1 MNRSYTIL
9 FFLFVSAQ
17 SQNPSNYFELI
28 EGSKFEI
35 EMIYLSGGS
44 FQMGSPANERGRKKD
59 EGPIHNVFLSP
70 FWIASHETTWDM
82 YELFLNRSNETRK
95 ANRGDVGLDV
105 DAVSSATTPY
115 VNYNQKGFPVINITQ
130 YAASQ
135 FCKWL
140 TAKTGNYYRLPTEAE
155 WEYAS
160 RGGVFSAY
168 SFGNNIKNSGA
179 FAWHKG
185 NSSGTVKR
193 IKLKKPNQYGLYD
206 MHGNAAEWVLDS
218 YDPKAYIERTMT
230 VNNPIIIRKNLYPRV
245 VRGGSYKDNAQSLRS
260 ASRGFSSSAWKKR
273 DPQVPKSLW
282 WHTDARHVGFRVVR
296 PFATPNKKQQAEY
309 WVKPKKEY

>member
-17 SQNPSNYFELI
+17 SQNPGNYFELI

-160 RGGVFSAY
+160 RGGVLVH
-168 SFGNNIKNSGA
+168 IP
-179 FAWHKG
+179 
-185 NSSGTVKR
+185 
-193 IKLKKPNQYGLYD
+193 L
-206 MHGNAAEWVLDS
+206 
-218 YDPKAYIERTMT
+218 
-230 VNNPIIIRKNLYPRV
+230 
-245 VRGGSYKDNAQSLRS
+245 
-260 ASRGFSSSAWKKR
+260 
-273 DPQVPKSLW
+273 
-282 WHTDARHVGFRVVR
+282 
-296 PFATPNKKQQAEY
+296 ATT
-309 WVKPKKEY
+309 

>member
-70 FWIASHETTWDM
+70 FWIASHETTWDI

-95 ANRGDVGLDV
+95 DKRGDVGLDV

-160 RGGVFSAY
+160 
-168 SFGNNIKNSGA
+168 
-179 FAWHKG
+179 
-185 NSSGTVKR
+185 
-193 IKLKKPNQYGLYD
+193 
-206 MHGNAAEWVLDS
+206 
-218 YDPKAYIERTMT
+218 
-230 VNNPIIIRKNLYPRV
+230 
-245 VRGGSYKDNAQSLRS
+245 
-260 ASRGFSSSAWKKR
+260 
-273 DPQVPKSLW
+273 
-282 WHTDARHVGFRVVR
+282 
-296 PFATPNKKQQAEY
+296 
-309 WVKPKKEY
+309 